1 MSDASGGRNLARRV
15 LSACVFVP
23 VVLGLC
29 YAGGW
34 ALFCLVVFIVGR
46 GSWELL
52 QLARQSG
59 HRPDP
64 VTGVVLALAT
74 CICVKMYG
82 VGDGVVL
89 LLLASVLVALVVQL
103 RHGVEGY
110 LTGAMV
116 TFGCVGY
123 IGLLG
128 SAPLMLA
135 ARLGEAAP
143 IMLVAI
149 FGCIWITDAAAYGG
163 GRMWGRRRLAPSIS
177 PGKTVVGFFCGIRGG
192 LVPVLLGS
200 QLPGWT
206 MMEFAAL
213 LLLVGASG
221 QLGDLVESAIK
232 RDLGVKD
239 APALIPGHGGLLDRF
254 DSYFFAF
261 PVALA
266 YTVILKG

>member
-1 MSDASGGRNLARRV
+1 MSDATGGSNLARRV

-34 ALFCLVVFIVGR
+34 ALFCLVALIVGR

-52 QLARQSG
+52 HLARQSG

-64 VTGVVLALAT
+64 VAGVVLALAT
-74 CICVKMYG
+74 CGYLQMYG
-82 VGDGVVL
+82 VDDGAVL
-89 LLLASVLVALVVQL
+89 LLGTILVALIVQL

-116 TFGCVGY
+116 TLGCVGY

-135 ARLGEAAP
+135 DHLGEATP
-143 IMLVAI
+143 VMLVAI

-163 GRMWGRRRLAPSIS
+163 GRLWGRRRLAPSIS
-177 PGKTVVGFFCGIRGG
+177 PGKTVVGFFCGILGG
-192 LVPVLLGS
+192 LVPMVLGS
-200 QLPGWT
+200 QLPEWT
-206 MMEFAAL
+206 MMEFAVL
-213 LLLVGASG
+213 LLLVSAGG

-232 RDLGVKD
+232 RDLGAKD

-261 PVALA
+261 PVALT